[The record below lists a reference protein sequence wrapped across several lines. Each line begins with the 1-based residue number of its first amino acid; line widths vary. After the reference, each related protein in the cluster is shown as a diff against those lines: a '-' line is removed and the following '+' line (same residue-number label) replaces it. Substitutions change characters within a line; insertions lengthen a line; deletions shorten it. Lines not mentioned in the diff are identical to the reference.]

1 MEYAVRALRDKGACL
16 QAKESLALAGQAL
29 FSAIIPLLD
38 NAIVVIVVNQAE
50 VRFVRNPIFYERI
63 CEGMVPLALIIRSKW
78 THCSFPSLVARLS

>member
-29 FSAIIPLLD
+29 FSVIIPLLD

-50 VRFVRNPIFYERI
+50 VRFVRNPMKSNSSTMGGYAT
-63 CEGMVPLALIIRSKW
+63 LAS
-78 THCSFPSLVARLS
+78 